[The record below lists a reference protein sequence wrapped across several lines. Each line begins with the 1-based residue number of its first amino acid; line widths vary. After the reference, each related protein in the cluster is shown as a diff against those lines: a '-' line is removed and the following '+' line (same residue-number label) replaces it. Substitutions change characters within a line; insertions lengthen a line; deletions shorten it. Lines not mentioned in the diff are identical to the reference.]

1 MDIKNITKVV
11 VHSGIM
17 HADDVFT
24 VAYIQ
29 LVKKAL
35 GQEPVQVIREF
46 KIGSVKY
53 FVAVPEAFFCICL
66 SFN

>member
-29 LVKKAL
+29 LMKKAL
-35 GQEPVQVIREF
+35 GQEPVQELF
-46 KIGSVKY
+46 SSVVY
-53 FVAVPEAFFCICL
+53 MQL
-66 SFN
+66 